1 MKDKIKME
9 KNNCCHT
16 ERSEIWSTGENENE
30 DFNELKKSR
39 QTTSWKFQDEISKYY
54 QS

>member
-16 ERSEIWSTGENENE
+16 ERSEKWSTGENE
-30 DFNELKKSR
+30 DFNQLKKSR
-39 QTTSWKFQDEISKYY
+39 QTTSWKFQDKILKYY
-54 QS
+54 PS